1 MLALVEY
8 NYRHRSLNWGL
19 SNLDLIDNSEMPGGA
34 WLGWEG
40 FSNGKSKPLVPL
52 IVIFDIIPHI
62 RLNAG
67 DMEHGPV

>member
-19 SNLDLIDNSEMPGGA
+19 SNLDLFDNSEMPGGA

-40 FSNGKSKPLVPL
+40 LLNGNSKPLVPL
-52 IVIFDIIPHI
+52 ILFSHIIPHI
-62 RLNAG
+62 RLNTG
-67 DMEHGPV
+67 EMELGPG